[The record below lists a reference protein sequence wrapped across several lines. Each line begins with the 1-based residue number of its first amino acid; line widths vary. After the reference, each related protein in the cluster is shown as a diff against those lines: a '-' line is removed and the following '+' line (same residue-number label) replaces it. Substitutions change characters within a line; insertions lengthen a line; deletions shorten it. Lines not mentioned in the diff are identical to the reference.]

1 MNAEGVISALI
12 IAFLWGSAPIL
23 HKFMFNTKPISP
35 ETIVVVGG
43 AVYFLCIVL
52 YFLYHRKLVIT
63 EMQVVDRN
71 TVMILLFNA
80 LVAGFFAN
88 YLYYHIIKRYP
99 GHMVSALIYSAPFFT
114 LILAY
119 TFLQED
125 ITPLSFVGVMMIV
138 SGVCLL
144 TFNKAVPLAK

>member
-1 MNAEGVISALI
+1 MNAEGVIAALI
-12 IAFLWGSAPIL
+12 IAFLWGSAPIM
-23 HKFMFNTKPISP
+23 HKFIFNTRPISP

-43 AVYFLCIVL
+43 AVYAACIVF
-52 YFLYHRKLVIT
+52 YFLYHRKLVLS
-63 EMQVVDRN
+63 EMKVVDKS
-71 TVMILLFNA
+71 TVMMMLFNA

-119 TFLQED
+119 IFLQED
-125 ITPLSFVGVMMIV
+125 ISAWSALGIALIV
-138 SGVCLL
+138 SGVLLL
-144 TFNKAVPLAK
+144 TTNKSKP